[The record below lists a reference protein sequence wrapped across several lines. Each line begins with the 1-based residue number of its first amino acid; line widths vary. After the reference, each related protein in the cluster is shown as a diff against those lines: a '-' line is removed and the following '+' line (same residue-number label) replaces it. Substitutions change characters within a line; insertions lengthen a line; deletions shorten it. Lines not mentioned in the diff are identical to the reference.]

1 MGIFTRRGF
10 EFLVRFD
17 KLANVNIEKL
27 KNELMKKFPGA
38 KVDVLTS
45 IQAIS
50 IIDQSKTDARLV
62 QTHYY
67 KTIEREWFST
77 ASCMS
82 CINVGDLIPD
92 FVMHEEEKELVNF
105 VLNREDVKDHFVEFG
120 WYDVARVSTTYAV

>member
-50 IIDQSKTDARLV
+50 IIDQSKTDAR
-62 QTHYY
+62 
-67 KTIEREWFST
+67 
-77 ASCMS
+77 
-82 CINVGDLIPD
+82 
-92 FVMHEEEKELVNF
+92 
-105 VLNREDVKDHFVEFG
+105 EDVKDHFVEFG